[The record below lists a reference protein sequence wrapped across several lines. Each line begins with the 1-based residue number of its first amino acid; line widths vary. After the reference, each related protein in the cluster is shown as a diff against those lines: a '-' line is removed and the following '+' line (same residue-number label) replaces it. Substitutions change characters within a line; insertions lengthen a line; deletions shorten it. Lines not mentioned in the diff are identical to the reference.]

1 MTKLSLADLEL
12 NEAGV
17 PVEMIDDD
25 GSATGIL
32 IEVLASNLD
41 SVNARQN
48 ALEDERRRK
57 AAVRAAKAAKS
68 RQEDA
73 GESAEETAEY
83 VRRAA
88 AVRVSGWNLA
98 DEFTEA
104 NVVKLFKLRPK
115 FALQVLDASNETSR
129 FTKGSP
135 KAS

>member
-32 IEVLASNLD
+32 IDVLASNLD

-98 DEFTEA
+98 DEFTEG